1 MNFKIYFSLNLLAN
15 LLRIPFDYF
24 RIILAAAEGEI
35 VADPD
40 CQRSALNVI
49 INCVCGP
56 LSRIGGS
63 IARLCGG
70 SAKKR
75 SFRSGEDLL
84 AKMWNCVRANNGI
97 MILLNLLMVKTP
109 ITDADSIRALSC
121 KALCGLARS
130 ETVKQIIGKLPLFT
144 NGQLQ
149 GLYLYLFIDLI
160 AYSLM
165 IDHNF
170 FSLIKA

>member
-1 MNFKIYFSLNLLAN
+1 M
-15 LLRIPFDYF
+15 
-24 RIILAAAEGEI
+24 
-35 VADPD
+35 ADPD

-56 LSRIGGS
+56 ISRIGGS

-84 AKMWNCVRANNGI
+84 TKMWNCVRTNNGI
-97 MILLNLLMVKTP
+97 MILLNLLTVKTP

-130 ETVKQIIGKLPLFT
+130 ETVKQIISKLPLFT

-149 GLYLYLFIDLI
+149 ALMKEPILQDKRTEHIKFCKYCIELI
-160 AYSLM
+160 ERVTGSPVATNLETS
-165 IDHNF
+165 IANISKV
-170 FSLIKA
+170 SLI

>member
-1 MNFKIYFSLNLLAN
+1 MSDA
-15 LLRIPFDYF
+15 
-24 RIILAAAEGEI
+24 
-35 VADPD
+35 D

-63 IARLCGG
+63 IARLCAG

-75 SFRSGEDLL
+75 STFRSGEDLL
-84 AKMWNCVRANNGI
+84 SKMWNCVRANNGI
-97 MILLNLLMVKTP
+97 MILLNLLSIKTP
-109 ITDADSIRALSC
+109 ITDADSIRALCC

-149 GLYLYLFIDLI
+149 GIGFIVKN
-160 AYSLM
+160 SL
-165 IDHNF
+165 
-170 FSLIKA
+170 